1 MFYFYQ
7 ANTNNG
13 AYVYSQFFQ
22 KHYSDLDQIAPV
34 VLNGHELEIQL
45 DKCIFLW
52 HGNYGNH
59 FQAGL
64 NWVKKYNF
72 EKIACI
78 CSNKLAMDNL
88 KKENIPN
95 LKAFYLPIAVERTN
109 LPVPKRLDRILYVG
123 YSYKPIDLNGL
134 DQFDLP
140 VDMIINNTYNGRT
153 LYSHRDVLEIMN
165 SYNYGAGEGQV
176 FREFAQMGVKPI
188 ICGACIGKL
197 LTCEKDYIEAEKY
210 NFIPVNE
217 YESGNVRDI
226 FIMPPEFFTDKT
238 KEYLK
243 IRKEIENFINSK

>member
-7 ANTNNG
+7 ANQNNG
-13 AYVYSQFFQ
+13 AYVYSMFFQ
-22 KHYSDLDQIAPV
+22 KHYSDLDKIAPV
-34 VLNGHELEIQL
+34 VLNGHELEIKL

-52 HGNYGNH
+52 HGNYGIH

-64 NWVKKYNF
+64 NWVKAHSF

-78 CSNKLAMDNL
+78 CSNQIALENL
-88 KKENIPN
+88 EKANIPN
-95 LKAFYLPIAVERTN
+95 LKAFYLPIAVERTF
-109 LPVPKRLDRILYVG
+109 LPVPKRMDRILYVG

-134 DQFDLP
+134 DRFGLP
-140 VDMIINNTYNGRT
+140 VDMILNNCYQGRT

-165 SYNYGAGEGQV
+165 AYNYGAGEGQV

-197 LTCEKDYIEAEKY
+197 LTCEADYIEAEKY

-217 YESGNVRDI
+217 HEKGYLNEI
-226 FIMPPEFFTDKT
+226 YTMPPEFFTDKT
-238 KEYLK
+238 KEYKK
-243 IRKEIENFINSK
+243 IRKEIEKYINSK